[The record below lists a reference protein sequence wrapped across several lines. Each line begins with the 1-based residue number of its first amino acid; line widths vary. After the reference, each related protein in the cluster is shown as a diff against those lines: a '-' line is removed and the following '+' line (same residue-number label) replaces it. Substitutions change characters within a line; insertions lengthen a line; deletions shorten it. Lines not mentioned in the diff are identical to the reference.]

1 MRFIPHAWDMVDTH
15 AWGMMN
21 THEWGIGGPHAWG
34 INKGHYDCWQGV
46 IMTVDEGSL

>member
-1 MRFIPHAWDMVDTH
+1 MRFIPHEWDMVDTH

-46 IMTVDEGSL
+46 IMTVGKGSL